1 MVNPTH
7 KWQLQPFSKDYSLA
21 PHTTHVE
28 FVNFIREWWDLEF
41 NVYSE
46 RQIFKKLFHGSFKF
60 TPRVFA
66 RNLLSGSR
74 RRYISFFF

>member
-28 FVNFIREWWDLEF
+28 CINFICEWWDLQF
-41 NVYSE
+41 KVDSE
-46 RQIFKKLFHGSFKF
+46 Q
-60 TPRVFA
+60 
-66 RNLLSGSR
+66 
-74 RRYISFFF
+74 